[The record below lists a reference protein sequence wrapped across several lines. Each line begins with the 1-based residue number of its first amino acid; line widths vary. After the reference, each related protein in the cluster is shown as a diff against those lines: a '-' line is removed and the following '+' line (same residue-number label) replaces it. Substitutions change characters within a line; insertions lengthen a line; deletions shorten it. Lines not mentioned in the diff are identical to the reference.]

1 MTRPAPSIVG
11 SKFFVPEPE
20 WHMKEEAP
28 EKMKKLFEKQMND
41 EKNKFI
47 WMLEK
52 YKGMKNPYIRWN
64 GEVIDKG

>member
-1 MTRPAPSIVG
+1 MTERAPSIIR
-11 SKFFVPEPE
+11 SKFFVSEPE
-20 WHMKEEAP
+20 WHMKDDAP
-28 EKMKKLFEKQMND
+28 DKMKKLFEKQMND

-52 YKGMKNPYIRWN
+52 YKEMKNPYICWN

>member
-1 MTRPAPSIVG
+1 MTRSAPSIVK

-28 EKMKKLFEKQMND
+28 DRMKALFEKQMND

-47 WMLEK
+47 WMLKK
-52 YKGMKNPYIRWN
+52 YEDMENPYICWN
-64 GEVIDKG
+64 GEVINRK